1 MTTANVYDIKPSL
14 GGQLFA
20 DCKCKKYGNGDCPKG
35 SSKCSCNDG
44 YKYSEE
50 EDKCIGTYHNLL
62 LKLEKNTDICD
73 LKHLVLLGYF
83 SRFLV
88 VIIIS

>member
-14 GGQLFA
+14 GGRLFA

-50 EDKCIGTYHNLL
+50 EDKCIGTYHALL
-62 LKLEKNTDICD
+62 LKLEKNTEIRD
-73 LKHLVLLGYF
+73 LQHLVLLG
-83 SRFLV
+83 
-88 VIIIS
+88 